1 MLLKEKFMFTS
12 TNILDELNSVRS
24 TAYQSKELPQENAF
38 SIDLIE
44 SDRVYHISQI
54 KEICIDFRLRFLD
67 ATLYKGTFPA
77 EAVDEIKRI
86 EATHQTNLSNLKMV
100 APAKLFKLENA
111 DDPLLFAP
119 MGNGYFYL
127 IHKWGD
133 DLHPMRKWLM
143 WPVKNVINMCVAI
156 LLVSLVVSFF
166 VPLNL
171 FTPNPTTADFLL
183 IFFFMFKSLAAIV
196 IYYTFARGKNV
207 SKAIWNSKYY
217 NS

>member
-1 MLLKEKFMFTS
+1 LLKEKFMFAS

-24 TAYQSKELPQENAF
+24 TASASKELSQQNAF
-38 SIDLIE
+38 SVDLIE

-86 EATHQTNLSNLKMV
+86 EATHQMELSNLKMV

-127 IHKWGD
+127 IHQWGD

-143 WPVKNVINMCVAI
+143 WPFKNVINMCFAT
-156 LLVSLVVSFF
+156 LLVSLIVSFF

-183 IFFFMFKSLAAIV
+183 IFFFMFKSMAAIV

>member
-1 MLLKEKFMFTS
+1 MFTS